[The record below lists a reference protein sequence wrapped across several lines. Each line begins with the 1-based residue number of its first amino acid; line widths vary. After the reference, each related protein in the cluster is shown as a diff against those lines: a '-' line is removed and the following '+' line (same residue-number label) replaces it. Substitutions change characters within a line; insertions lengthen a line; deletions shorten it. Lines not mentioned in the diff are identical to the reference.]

1 MKPASSSKVKDL
13 SSLVL
18 RVSSQSRMKKML
30 RLTRH
35 FPNSKRNSNKSRFMM
50 PSQHPGRRVS
60 KCLRTG
66 KRSKSQLLLMR
77 GVRAE
82 NVNANLGHLKH
93 LRKPKKTVTMALSKL
108 TVRRDAVEK
117 AEEVAVEA
125 NPTVAASIR
134 ETEKSTTITKVALAL
149 TRTMLKRQLHLPNRL
164 NQQPNLKRKNQS
176 RWLSKAKSLRD
187 GTLNS
192 SENHSINLHDQ
203 ALVL

>member
-1 MKPASSSKVKDL
+1 M
-13 SSLVL
+13 
-18 RVSSQSRMKKML
+18 RKML
-30 RLTRH
+30 RLSRH
-35 FPNSKRNSNKSRFMM
+35 LMNTKRDSNKSRSMM
-50 PSQHPGRRVS
+50 PSPHPARKVTKS
-60 KCLRTG
+60 LRTV
-66 KRSKSQLLLMR
+66 KRSRSQPLLMR
-77 GVRAE
+77 DVRA
-82 NVNANLGHLKH
+82 VNASLGHSMH
-93 LRKPKKTVTMALSKL
+93 LRKPRKTVTMALSKL

-149 TRTMLKRQLHLPNRL
+149 TRTMLKRPLHLPNRL

>member
-1 MKPASSSKVKDL
+1 M
-13 SSLVL
+13 
-18 RVSSQSRMKKML
+18 RKML
-30 RLTRH
+30 RLSRH
-35 FPNSKRNSNKSRFMM
+35 LMNTKRDSNKSRSTM
-50 PSQHPGRRVS
+50 PSPHPARKVT
-60 KCLRTG
+60 KCLRTV
-66 KRSKSQLLLMR
+66 KRSRSQPLLMR
-77 GVRAE
+77 DVRA
-82 NVNANLGHLKH
+82 VNASLGHSMH
-93 LRKPKKTVTMALSKL
+93 LRKPRKTVTMALSKL

-149 TRTMLKRQLHLPNRL
+149 TRTMRRRPLHLLNKL
-164 NQQPNLKRKNQS
+164 NQQPSLKRKNQS